1 MARRPAWRRCEP
13 STGRSGAGAVY
24 DARVPAK
31 RPPGGDVS
39 TFEPTPRT
47 AVQASAK
54 AGKTA
59 EQAQSDFAVPEK
71 FKSYNMQRAKA
82 NIDVIY
88 GELKK

>member
-1 MARRPAWRRCEP
+1 
-13 STGRSGAGAVY
+13 
-24 DARVPAK
+24 
-31 RPPGGDVS
+31 
-39 TFEPTPRT
+39 
-47 AVQASAK
+47 VQASAK